1 MPDSPELLFVTDED
15 LKITGSIDTV
25 GEAALVQ
32 GQMLVR
38 GQAEIAGN
46 ASLDGQLLVEDVDV
60 GDLVDSSSIGGSV
73 VITYAGG
80 LGGSVYTVTS
90 WRDVRDAD

>member
-1 MPDSPELLFVTDED
+1 M
-15 LKITGSIDTV
+15 KITGTIDSV

-32 GQMLVR
+32 GQMLVK
-38 GQAEIAGN
+38 GQVSILGN
-46 ASLDGQLLVEDVDV
+46 ASLDGQLLVEDQDV
-60 GDLVDSSSIGGSV
+60 GDLVDSNVVGGSV

-80 LGGSVYTVTS
+80 LGGSVFSVTS